1 MRSASVGALT
11 FLCALGVEVGVV
23 TLATGAVST
32 IISRFSEMASAACVL
47 AKRWHRNVRMARR
60 GAAAL
65 VQEIAADIGRE
76 GWSLVVEKG
85 KVSRFGGDA

>member
-1 MRSASVGALT
+1 VD
-11 FLCALGVEVGVV
+11 VGVV
-23 TLATGAVST
+23 TLATGVVST

-65 VQEIAADIGRE
+65 VQEIAADIGLE
-76 GWSLVVEKG
+76 GWSLVVVMD
-85 KVSRFGGDA
+85 KVSRGSEVALSHPA